1 MIDKIA
7 RSVADALEG
16 IEDGSTV
23 LIGGF
28 GEAGVP
34 NVLVEGMVEQGARDL
49 VLVNNNAGVGRH
61 GIAALLETGRV
72 RKMICSFPRSVG
84 SVVFPEL
91 YAAGKIELEVVP
103 QGTLS
108 ERIRAGGA
116 GLGGFFTPTGV
127 GTQVAVGKE
136 VRRIDGKDY
145 LLELPIRGDVA
156 LVKGHVAD
164 RFGNLTYRKAARNFG
179 PSVAMAGRRTI
190 AEVSEIHENG
200 GLDPERI
207 VTPGIFV
214 DAVVKVER

>member
-7 RSVADALEG
+7 RSVAEALDG

-23 LIGGF
+23 LISGF

-34 NVLVEGMVEQGARDL
+34 NVLVEGMIEQGARDL

-61 GIAALLETGRV
+61 GIAALLAAGRV

-127 GTQVAVGKE
+127 GTQVADGKE
-136 VRRIDGKDY
+136 VRRIDGRDY

-156 LVKGHVAD
+156 LVKGHIAD

-179 PSVAMAGRRTI
+179 PSMAMAGRRTV
-190 AEVSEIHENG
+190 AEVSEVDEDG
-200 GLDPERI
+200 GLDPERV

-214 DAVVKVER
+214 NAVVKVER

>member
-7 RSVADALEG
+7 RSVAEALEG
-16 IEDGSTV
+16 IRDGSTI

-34 NVLVEGMVEQGARDL
+34 NVLVEGMIEQGARDL

-61 GIAALLETGRV
+61 GIAALLATGRV

-127 GTQVAVGKE
+127 GTQVADGKE
-136 VRRIDGKDY
+136 IRRIDGRDY
-145 LLELPIRGDVA
+145 LFELPIRGDVA
-156 LVKGHVAD
+156 LVKGHIGD

-179 PSVAMAGRRTI
+179 PSMAMAGRRTV
-190 AEVSEIHENG
+190 AEVSAVHEPG
-200 GLDPERI
+200 GLDPELI

-214 DAVVKVER
+214 DAVVRVDR

>member
-7 RSVADALEG
+7 RSVAEALDG

-23 LIGGF
+23 LISGF

-34 NVLVEGMVEQGARDL
+34 NVLVEGMIEQGARDL

-61 GIAALLETGRV
+61 GIAALLAAGRV

-127 GTQVAVGKE
+127 GTQVADGKE
-136 VRRIDGKDY
+136 VRRIDGRDY

-156 LVKGHVAD
+156 LVKGHIAD

-179 PSVAMAGRRTI
+179 PSMAMAGRRTI
-190 AEVSEIHENG
+190 AEVSEVHEDG
-200 GLDPERI
+200 GLDPEQV

-214 DAVVKVER
+214 NAVVKVER

>member
-7 RSVADALEG
+7 RSVAEALDG

-34 NVLVEGMVEQGARDL
+34 NVLVEGIIEQGARDL

-61 GIAALLETGRV
+61 GIAALLATGRV

-127 GTQVAVGKE
+127 GTQVANGKE
-136 VRRIDGKDY
+136 VRRIDGRDY

-156 LVKGHVAD
+156 LVKGHIAD

-179 PSVAMAGRRTI
+179 PSMAMAGRRTV
-190 AEVSEIHENG
+190 AEVSEVHADG
-200 GLDPERI
+200 GLDPERV
-207 VTPGIFV
+207 VTPGIFI

>member
-127 GTQVAVGKE
+127 GTQVADGKE

-214 DAVVKVER
+214 DAVVKVQR

>member
-7 RSVADALEG
+7 RSVAEALDG
-16 IEDGSTV
+16 VEDGSTV
-23 LIGGF
+23 LISGF

-34 NVLVEGMVEQGARDL
+34 NVLVEGMIEQGARDL

-61 GIAALLETGRV
+61 GIAALLAAGRV

-127 GTQVAVGKE
+127 GTQVADGKE
-136 VRRIDGKDY
+136 VRRIDGRDY

-156 LVKGHVAD
+156 LVKGHIAD

-179 PSVAMAGRRTI
+179 PSMAMAGRRTV
-190 AEVSEIHENG
+190 AEVSEVHEDA
-200 GLDPERI
+200 GLDPERV

-214 DAVVKVER
+214 NAVVKVER

>member
-1 MIDKIA
+1 MIDKIS
-7 RSVADALEG
+7 RSVAAALDG
-16 IEDGSTV
+16 IRDGSTV
-23 LIGGF
+23 LVSGF

-34 NVLVEGMVEQGARDL
+34 NVLVDGLIEQGACNL

-61 GIAALLETGRV
+61 GIAALMAAGRV
-72 RKMICSFPRSVG
+72 RKVICSFPRSVG
-84 SVVFPEL
+84 SFVFPEL

-127 GTQVAVGKE
+127 GTQVADGKE

-145 LLELPIRGDVA
+145 LFEFPIRGDVA
-156 LVKGHVAD
+156 LIKGHVAD

-179 PSVAMAGRRTI
+179 PSMAMAGQRTI
-190 AEVSEIHENG
+190 AEVSEVYENG

-214 DAVVKVER
+214 DAVFKVE

>member
-1 MIDKIA
+1 M
-7 RSVADALEG
+7 
-16 IEDGSTV
+16 
-23 LIGGF
+23 
-28 GEAGVP
+28 
-34 NVLVEGMVEQGARDL
+34 
-49 VLVNNNAGVGRH
+49 
-61 GIAALLETGRV
+61 AAGRV

-116 GLGGFFTPTGV
+116 GLGGFYTPTGV
-127 GTQVAVGKE
+127 GTQVADGKE
-136 VRRIDGKDY
+136 VRSIDGKDY

-156 LVKGHVAD
+156 LVKAHTAD
-164 RFGNLTYRKAARNFG
+164 RFGNLTYRKAARNYG
-179 PSVAMAGRRTI
+179 PSMAMAGRRTV
-190 AEVSEIHENG
+190 AEIDDIHAGG

-214 DAVVKVER
+214 DAVVRVDR

>member
-1 MIDKIA
+1 MINKIA
-7 RSVADALEG
+7 RSVAEALEG
-16 IEDGSTV
+16 IRDGSTV

-34 NVLVEGMVEQGARDL
+34 NVLVEGLIEQGARDL

-61 GIAALLETGRV
+61 GIAALLATGRV
-72 RKMICSFPRSVG
+72 CKMICSFPRSVG

-127 GTQVAVGKE
+127 GTQVADGKE

-145 LLELPIRGDVA
+145 LFELPIRGDVA

-179 PSVAMAGRRTI
+179 PSMAMAGRRTV
-190 AEVSEIHENG
+190 AEVSEVHTDG
-200 GLDPERI
+200 GLDPEKI

-214 DAVVKVER
+214 DAVVKVDR